1 MQKLKRE
8 VKNMKYNNQ
17 DLAHSFFYEGGFG
30 GGSNCHYNEDKYF
43 SYSTCIGLIYT
54 NKKGQK
60 TLFISN
66 SNFSKTTAKHIH
78 YLRNAC
84 PFQVKEAFFAYG
96 RSSVNIETLAK
107 IANEHI
113 KDEMDKKRVYS
124 RKAERDFAQKILQVA
139 EDLHSIAN
147 VKIPLLNK
155 YKKYL
160 EKKLNTENIK
170 AEKAKEK
177 ARAKKQKELLAK
189 KVAQYKKEIANIP
202 LLDTIKDLFFTEHS
216 REEYGNYAYKADLFK
231 QMFDVKDPSFVIVNG
246 DSINT
251 TQRICMPLE
260 QVLPLLKA
268 WKHKHNIV
276 GQKLGWYTVLA
287 NNDKMVKIGCHNI
300 PVENVQALA
309 DTLLNKQK

>member
-1 MQKLKRE
+1 
-8 VKNMKYNNQ
+8 MKHTFSSRF
-17 DLAHSFFYEGGFG
+17 DLAHSFFYKDHNELCRAGRVSYEGNRF
-30 GGSNCHYNEDKYF
+30 F
-43 SYSTCIGLIYT
+43 SYRTCIGLIFT
-54 NKKGQK
+54 DKKGNR
-60 TLFISN
+60 TLLVSRE
-66 SNFSKTTAKHIH
+66 SMSVSTGRH
-78 YLRNAC
+78 RNALLSAC
-84 PFQVKEAFFAYG
+84 PFKYIYVPFQYGQRYPTVESLTTEFNTLIDTELKQNHIYTRKDLREYATELLQDAKVFKETTG
-96 RSSVNIETLAK
+96 
-107 IANEHI
+107 
-113 KDEMDKKRVYS
+113 
-124 RKAERDFAQKILQVA
+124 Q
-139 EDLHSIAN
+139 
-147 VKIPLLNK
+147 KIPLLNK

-216 REEYGNYAYKADLFK
+216 REEYGNYAYKAGLFK

-287 NNDKMVKIGCHNI
+287 NNDKMVKVGCHNI

-309 DTLLNKQK
+309 DTLLNEQK